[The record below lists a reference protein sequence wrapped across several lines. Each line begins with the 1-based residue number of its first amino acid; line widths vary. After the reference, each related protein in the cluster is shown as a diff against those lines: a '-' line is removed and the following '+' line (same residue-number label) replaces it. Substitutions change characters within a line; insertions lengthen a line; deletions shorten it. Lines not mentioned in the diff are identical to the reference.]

1 MAANRLLYL
10 GLLAL
15 SAIFYFASG
24 VWFSWLLLVLVLVL
38 PLLSF
43 LLSLPGMLSCRLQAA
58 LPRTVE
64 QGESASLRL
73 QLSAWKLLPLPDVQ
87 LRLNLRTRDR
97 ERDLRYLSRLSRAD
111 GLLALSTERCGFL
124 APEFRRGRV
133 YDALGLFWL
142 PLRLPKLEPMAILPT
157 ERQPDPMPRL
167 EQFLQQQVKPKP
179 GGGYAELHDHRA
191 YRPGDPVK
199 SIHWKLSMKTDQ
211 LVVREPLE
219 PVKRRMLLALRTP
232 RGAQARAINLG
243 QLRYLSHWLLDHGVA
258 HELVWMEGQQLRTRP
273 VEREEQLPELL
284 REICLAPENSVSL
297 PKPLPVNG
305 DWVCPVGVE
314 GRLES

>member
-15 SAIFYFASG
+15 SGIFYFASG
-24 VWFSWLLLVLVLVL
+24 IWFSWLLLVLVLVL
-38 PLLSF
+38 PVVSL
-43 LLSLPGMLSCRLQAA
+43 LLSLPGMLSCRLGAS
-58 LPRTVE
+58 LPQRVE
-64 QGESASLRL
+64 QGESAALRL
-73 QLSAWKLLPLPDVQ
+73 QLTAWKLLPLPEVQ
-87 LRLNLRTRDR
+87 IRLNLRTRDQ
-97 ERDLRYLSRLSRAD
+97 ERDLRYLSRLSRTD

-142 PLRLPKLEPMAILPT
+142 PLRLPKLEPMAILPAA
-157 ERQPDPMPRL
+157 RQPEPMPRL

-179 GGGYAELHDHRA
+179 GGGYAELHDHRS

-199 SIHWKLSMKTDQ
+199 SIHWKLSMKSDQ

-232 RGAQARAINLG
+232 KGAKARDVNLG
-243 QLRYLSHWLLDHGVA
+243 QLRYLSNWLLDHGVA
-258 HELVWMEGQQLRTRP
+258 HELVWMEGTRLRSGPVAQPDQLMA
-273 VEREEQLPELL
+273 LL
-284 REICLAPENSVSL
+284 REICLAPEDSR
-297 PKPLPVNG
+297 PLPQPLPISG
-305 DWVCPVGVE
+305 DWICPVGME
-314 GRLES
+314 GGGAP